1 MLTGTIKAVNS
12 GYFEHVYK
20 GVTRFPI
27 GCRGG
32 MTSVLCNVLYHS
44 ISLMQVQSDFLPIEE
59 RSATFLMNRQDKKE
73 RLSLGYMQPYAL
85 YTWVTV
91 GLTCSNHCRYV
102 ACSAR

>member
-12 GYFEHVYK
+12 GYFEHIYK

-44 ISLMQVQSDFLPIEE
+44 ISLMQVRSDFLPIEE
-59 RSATFLMNRQDKKE
+59 RSATFLMDIQDKKGKAIFGIHAALCTIHVGD
-73 RLSLGYMQPYAL
+73 RVSDMQ
-85 YTWVTV
+85 
-91 GLTCSNHCRYV
+91 
-102 ACSAR
+102 